1 MRPSLILLCL
11 VVSNCLFLLF
21 SLLFDYLF
29 ILIVESI
36 AVDPTNVNVV
46 YAAFG
51 NSKSDI
57 TGVYPQLGIWLSSFV
72 FFVLFSFLFH
82 FFVLFFFFVSLIL
95 RRYASTNQGNT
106 WTKTGLSGIAV
117 LGNADYR

>member
-11 VVSNCLFLLF
+11 VVSNCFFLLF

-57 TGVYPQLGIWLSSFV
+57 TGVYPQLGIWLSFFV
-72 FFVLFSFLFH
+72 FFILFFISFSFLC
-82 FFVLFFFFVSLIL
+82 FVFFFC
-95 RRYASTNQGNT
+95 
-106 WTKTGLSGIAV
+106 LSDFEKV
-117 LGNADYR
+117 C